1 MSELVERDEAL
12 RLLKG
17 GGVVAVPT
25 DTVYGLAASLD
36 HPMAVQRLFEIK
48 RRPTTA
54 ALPIL
59 VASLDAIE
67 RLGVH
72 WPARARRLSDRF
84 WPGALTIVVAVPHEL
99 AALVGSTSD
108 TAGFR
113 IPNHQLV
120 RDVLIEAGP
129 LAVSSANE
137 HGAPPCRHA
146 GEVLDVFARQNQLD
160 GVLEGAEGGGE
171 VSTVVEVDDSS
182 WRVLRHG
189 ALNEEE
195 LALALK

>member
-1 MSELVERDEAL
+1 VSELVDRDEAVR
-12 RLLKG
+12 RLKS

-48 RRPTTA
+48 RRPTTT

-59 VASLDAIE
+59 VDSRDSIE
-67 RLGVH
+67 RLGVN
-72 WPARARRLSDRF
+72 WPARAKRLSDRF

-120 RDVLIEAGP
+120 RDVLIDVGP

-137 HGAPPCRHA
+137 HGAQPCRRV
-146 GEVLDVFARQNQLD
+146 GDVLDVFAGRDDLD
-160 GVLEGAEGGGE
+160 GVLDGAEGRGE
-171 VSTVVEVDDSS
+171 VSTVVEVDGHS
-182 WRVLRHG
+182 WRVLRQG
-189 ALNEEE
+189 ALSAEE
-195 LALALK
+195 LALTLE